1 MVDGNVVVS
10 VDIFR
15 MFLGEF
21 LAASRESDFLNVED
35 SVPDDAVDVES
46 LKFFLNLS
54 LKKQL
59 YAYVLADIVV
69 KDVYRRLDGVFEP
82 SWDDIF
88 YVWAG
93 VVFDNVVDFA
103 GNVLFLE
110 AEARG
115 TNVMFPELSVED
127 REFMAEQDRMEG
139 LEGFDDYDV
148 EGFLRPEVLG
158 DLDTV
163 LKQAGFEVMKNDI
176 TVGMS
181 SVSVAVRDVGLA
193 IVMTMSSLEDMGNP
207 NVTVDNFLNFS

>member
-15 MFLGEF
+15 MFLGDF
-21 LAASRESDFLNVED
+21 LAAAVEADFLNVED
-35 SVPDDAVDVES
+35 SVPDDVSDVED

-59 YAYVLADIVV
+59 YVRVLEDVV
-69 KDVYRRLDGVFEP
+69 IADVYRRLDGVVEP

-88 YVWAG
+88 YAWAG

-103 GNVLFLE
+103 GNDLFLE
-110 AEARG
+110 AESRG
-115 TNVMFPELSVED
+115 TNVMFPELTVED
-127 REFMAEQDRMEG
+127 REFMAEQDRLEG

-163 LKQAGFEVMKNDI
+163 LKQAAFEVMKNDI

-193 IVMTMSSLEDMGNP
+193 VVMTMSSLEDIGSP

>member
-15 MFLGEF
+15 MFLGDF
-21 LAASRESDFLNVED
+21 LAAAVEADFLNVED
-35 SVPDDAVDVES
+35 SVPDDVSDVED

-59 YAYVLADIVV
+59 YVRVLEDVV
-69 KDVYRRLDGVFEP
+69 IADVYRRLDGVVEP

-88 YVWAG
+88 YAWAG

-103 GNVLFLE
+103 GNDLFLE
-110 AEARG
+110 AESRG
-115 TNVMFPELSVED
+115 TNVMFPELTVED
-127 REFMAEQDRMEG
+127 REFMAEQDRLDG

-193 IVMTMSSLEDMGNP
+193 VVMTMSSLEDIGSP

>member
-10 VDIFR
+10 VDVFR

-21 LAASRESDFLNVED
+21 LAAAVEADFLNVED
-35 SVPDDAVDVES
+35 CVPDDAADVED
-46 LKFFLNLS
+46 LNFFLNLS

-59 YAYVLADIVV
+59 YVRVLEDVV
-69 KDVYRRLDGVFEP
+69 IADVYRRLDGTINP
-82 SWDDIF
+82 SWDEIF
-88 YVWAG
+88 YAWAG

-103 GNVLFLE
+103 GNDLFLE

-115 TNVMFPELSVED
+115 TNVMFPELTVED
-127 REFMAEQDRMEG
+127 REFMAEQDRLDGM
-139 LEGFDDYDV
+139 EGFDDYDV

-193 IVMTMSSLEDMGNP
+193 VVMTMSSLEDIGNP